1 MKQMSWEEAKKAMR
15 EGKRVR
21 NEYFTSDE
29 WFEMRGGV
37 IYAEDSCPM
46 GRWYCGE
53 AWQDEGWSV
62 IENV

>member
-1 MKQMSWEEAKKAMR
+1 MPNLKWNQAQEAMR

-21 NEYFTSDE
+21 NRNFTPE
-29 WFEMRGGV
+29 EFFEMKNGQIVCEMG
-37 IYAEDSCPM
+37 YPM
-46 GRWYCGE
+46 AGWYLGE